1 MLSVAPMGRSSTEMH
16 AIDVRNGSG
25 RILRLA
31 LRRYVDN
38 RRLATDPWYRP
49 AHEVT
54 ALGIVARAHIPAPRL
69 IAEDVN
75 ARQCDVPAILETRIS
90 GRPLRRRP
98 ADMDRYLREA
108 AQALHSIH
116 AIDPVHAA
124 ALPFYAPYRPPS
136 TLRTPRWSKRPA
148 LWVDVLD
155 VLAQPAPPAEGRF
168 IHRDYHPGNILVN
181 RGRITGVVDWLTA
194 CRGPR
199 SIDVA
204 RMRLNLAADFGLEEA
219 DRFLALYRD
228 LAPASWSHDP
238 HWDLLDAVDM
248 AQDTPLP
255 RTRRQAAAWDRFEWW
270 VSSSLESLGARP
282 SP

>member
-1 MLSVAPMGRSSTEMH
+1 MGRSSTDMH

-25 RILRLA
+25 RVLRLA
-31 LRRYVDN
+31 LRRYVDD

-49 AHEVT
+49 EREVT

-69 IAEDVN
+69 IAEDVD
-75 ARQCDVPAILETRIS
+75 ARQCDVPAILESRIS

-108 AQALHSIH
+108 AEALRSIH
-116 AIDPVHAA
+116 AIDPIHAA
-124 ALPFYAPYRPPS
+124 ALPSYAPYRPPS
-136 TLRTPRWSKRPA
+136 TLRTPRWSKRPG
-148 LWVDVLD
+148 LWAQVLD

-168 IHRDYHPGNILVN
+168 IHRDYHPGNILVS
-181 RGRITGVVDWLTA
+181 RGKITGVVDWLTA

-204 RMRLNLAADFGLEEA
+204 RMRLNLAIDFGLEEA
-219 DRFLALYRD
+219 GRFLALYRS
-228 LAPASWSHDP
+228 LAPAAWAHDP
-238 HWDLLDAVDM
+238 HWDLVDAVDM
-248 AQDTPLP
+248 AQDQRAP
-255 RTRRQAAAWDRFEWW
+255 RTWAQGVAWDRFEQW
-270 VSSSLESLGARP
+270 VGSSLSALGHRP